1 MSTSEPETSLPSDH
15 PTVLI
20 IDDEKQ
26 IHRFLRP
33 ALEAAGYRS
42 LSAADGAE
50 ALRLAASQSPDAVL
64 LDLGLPDMDGK
75 LVLEKLRRF
84 SAVPVIVL
92 SARDREAEKIAAF
105 DAGADDY
112 VEKPFGL
119 GELLARLRAT
129 LRHGRTGGTLAGA
142 DSNVTPASIEKLVIG
157 PVRLDA
163 ARHEVRVDGVPVPLS
178 PREHGLLALLM
189 RHEGRIMTH
198 RQLLATVWGPAH
210 VEDVQYLRVYIGHL
224 RQKLGPAAARLI
236 ETEPGIGYR
245 MSRPDPD
252 ADPAVL

>member
-1 MSTSEPETSLPSDH
+1 MSTSEPEASLPSDH
-15 PTVLI
+15 ATVLI

-129 LRHGRTGGTLAGA
+129 LRHGRTGGIQAGA
-142 DSNVTPASIEKLVIG
+142 DPNMAPASIEPLVIG

-163 ARHEVRVDGVPVPLS
+163 ARHEVRVDNIPVPLS

-245 MSRPDPD
+245 MSRPDAD
-252 ADPAVL
+252 ADPVVL